1 MDRNNII
8 KVIREEFQTG
18 KIRDDLFPMM
28 TKFGVRDYSETVHS
42 LSLNYITAIGRA
54 IDEIAAV
61 SEYPVYPYESN
72 YNQSNMIAES
82 PSSYYEEKKSKD
94 AEIRPDSIWYSKN
107 DNTPVLISE
116 FERYEKNR
124 IKNKKLEEK
133 IQNLLIAYHQLGSK
147 VPIILF
153 VYWSY
158 ASVTPGDMCDVISI
172 LDKGFT
178 LPNKK
183 FISGIDSSRTS
194 YLVYH
199 CIASGDKEKLMLN
212 QWIKIR

>member
-1 MDRNNII
+1 M
-8 KVIREEFQTG
+8 
-18 KIRDDLFPMM
+18 
-28 TKFGVRDYSETVHS
+28 
-42 LSLNYITAIGRA
+42 
-54 IDEIAAV
+54 
-61 SEYPVYPYESN
+61 YPYESN
-72 YNQSNMIAES
+72 YNESNMIAES
-82 PSSYYEEKKSKD
+82 PSLYEEKKTKD
-94 AEIRPDSIWYSKN
+94 AEVRPDSIWYSKK
-107 DNTPVLISE
+107 DNSPILISE

-158 ASVTPGDMCDVISI
+158 ASVTPGEMSNVISI

-199 CIASGDKEKLMLN
+199 CIASGNKENLILN

>member
-18 KIRDDLFPMM
+18 KIREDLFPMM

-42 LSLNYITAIGRA
+42 LALNYITAIGRA
-54 IDEIAAV
+54 IDEISAV

-72 YNQSNMIAES
+72 YNESNMIAES
-82 PSSYYEEKKSKD
+82 PGLYEEKKTKD
-94 AEIRPDSIWYSKN
+94 AEIRPDSIWYSKK
-107 DNTPVLISE
+107 DNSPILISE

-158 ASVTPGDMCDVISI
+158 ASVTPGDMSNVISI

-199 CIASGDKEKLMLN
+199 CIASGNKENLILN

>member
-8 KVIREEFQTG
+8 KVIREEFQSG
-18 KIRDDLFPMM
+18 KIQDDLFPMM

-42 LSLNYITAIGRA
+42 LGLNYITAVGRT

-61 SEYPVYPYESN
+61 SECPVYPYESI
-72 YNQSNMIAES
+72 YHESDMIAED
-82 PSSYYEEKKSKD
+82 SSSNYGEKKTKD
-94 AEIRPDSIWYSKN
+94 AEIRPDSIWYFKT
-107 DNTPVLISE
+107 DNSPILISE

-124 IKNKKLEEK
+124 VKNNKLKEK

-158 ASVTPGDMCDVISI
+158 ASVTPGDMSDVISI

-183 FISGIDSSRTS
+183 FISGIDSRITS

-199 CIASGDKEKLMLN
+199 CIASGNKENLTLK

>member
-1 MDRNNII
+1 MDRNNIL

-18 KIRDDLFPMM
+18 KIREDLFPMI

-42 LSLNYITAIGRA
+42 LALNYITAIGRA
-54 IDEIAAV
+54 INEIAAV

-72 YNQSNMIAES
+72 YNESNMIAES
-82 PSSYYEEKKSKD
+82 PSLYEEKKTKD
-94 AEIRPDSIWYSKN
+94 AEVRPDSIWYSKK
-107 DNTPVLISE
+107 DNSPILISE

-158 ASVTPGDMCDVISI
+158 ASVTPGEMSNVISI

-199 CIASGDKEKLMLN
+199 CIASGNKENLILN

>member
-8 KVIREEFQTG
+8 KVIREEFESG
-18 KIRDDLFPMM
+18 NIRNELFPMM

-42 LSLNYITAIGRA
+42 LGLNYITAIGRT
-54 IDEIAAV
+54 IDEIVAV
-61 SEYPVYPYESN
+61 SEYPVYPYESF
-72 YNQSNMIAES
+72 YHERDMIAES
-82 PSSYYEEKKSKD
+82 SSSYYGVKKTKD
-94 AEIRPDSIWYSKN
+94 AEIRSDSIWYSKKN
-107 DNTPVLISE
+107 NLPILINE
-116 FERYEKNR
+116 FERYEKSR
-124 IKNKKLEEK
+124 IKNKKLKEK
-133 IQNLLIAYHQLGSK
+133 IQNLLIAYHQFGGK
-147 VPIILF
+147 VPVILF

-158 ASVTPGDMCDVISI
+158 ASVTPGDMSDVISI

-183 FISGIDSSRTS
+183 FVSGIDSRETS

-199 CIASGDKEKLMLN
+199 CIASGNKENLTLN

>member
-18 KIRDDLFPMM
+18 KIREDLFPMM

-42 LSLNYITAIGRA
+42 LALNYITAIARA
-54 IDEIAAV
+54 IDEIATV

-72 YNQSNMIAES
+72 YNESNMIAES
-82 PSSYYEEKKSKD
+82 PSLYEENKTKD
-94 AEIRPDSIWYSKN
+94 AEVRPDSIWYSKK
-107 DNTPVLISE
+107 DNSPILISE

-158 ASVTPGDMCDVISI
+158 ASVTPGDMSNVISI

-199 CIASGDKEKLMLN
+199 CIASGDKENLILN

>member
-1 MDRNNII
+1 MDKNNII
-8 KVIREEFQTG
+8 KVIREEFKSG
-18 KIRDDLFPMM
+18 KIRDELFPMM

-42 LSLNYITAIGRA
+42 LGLNYITAVGRT

-61 SEYPVYPYESN
+61 SECPVYPYESV
-72 YNQSNMIAES
+72 YCEGYTTVETS
-82 PSSYYEEKKSKD
+82 SSYYGERKTKD
-94 AEIRPDSIWYSKN
+94 AEIRPDSVWYSKQ
-107 DNTPVLISE
+107 DNLPILISE
-116 FERYEKNR
+116 FERYEKSR
-124 IKNKKLEEK
+124 EKNKKLKEK
-133 IQNLLIAYHQLGSK
+133 IQNLLIAYHQLGGK
-147 VPIILF
+147 VPAILF

-158 ASVTPGDMCDVISI
+158 ASITPGDMSDVISI

-183 FISGIDSSRTS
+183 FISGIDSRRTS

-199 CIASGDKEKLMLN
+199 CIAFGNKGNLILN

>member
-8 KVIREEFQTG
+8 KVIREEFQSG
-18 KIRDDLFPMM
+18 KIRDELFPMM
-28 TKFGVRDYSETVHS
+28 TTFGVRDYSETVHS
-42 LSLNYITAIGRA
+42 LGLNYITAIGRT

-61 SEYPVYPYESN
+61 SECSVYPYESI
-72 YNQSNMIAES
+72 YHESDMIAES
-82 PSSYYEEKKSKD
+82 SSSYYGEKKTKD
-94 AEIRPDSIWYSKN
+94 AEIRPDSIWYSRK
-107 DNTPVLISE
+107 DNSPILISE

-124 IKNKKLEEK
+124 TKNKKLKEK
-133 IQNLLIAYHQLGSK
+133 IQNLLIAYHQLGGK
-147 VPIILF
+147 VPVILF

-158 ASVTPGDMCDVISI
+158 VSVTPGDMSDVISI

-183 FISGIDSSRTS
+183 FISGIDSRRTS

-199 CIASGDKEKLMLN
+199 CIASGNKENLTLN

>member
-8 KVIREEFQTG
+8 KAIREEFQKG

-42 LSLNYITAIGRA
+42 LALNYITATGRT

-61 SEYPVYPYESN
+61 SECPVYPYESI
-72 YNQSNMIAES
+72 YKESDMIAES
-82 PSSYYEEKKSKD
+82 SSSYYEEKKTKD
-94 AEIRPDSIWYSKN
+94 AEIRPDSIWYSKK
-107 DNTPVLISE
+107 DNSPVLISE

-158 ASVTPGDMCDVISI
+158 ASVTPGDMSEVISI
-172 LDKGFT
+172 LDRGFT

-183 FISGIDSSRTS
+183 FISGIDSRKTS

-199 CIASGDKEKLMLN
+199 CIASGNKEKLILN

>member
-8 KVIREEFQTG
+8 KAIREEFQSG
-18 KIRDDLFPMM
+18 KLRNDLFPMM

-42 LSLNYITAIGRA
+42 LALNYITAVGRA
-54 IDEIAAV
+54 SDEISAV
-61 SEYPVYPYESN
+61 SEYPVYPYESI
-72 YNQSNMIAES
+72 YKESNMIAES
-82 PSSYYEEKKSKD
+82 SSSYCEEKKTKD
-94 AEIRPDSIWYSKN
+94 AEIRPDSIWYSKK
-107 DNTPVLISE
+107 DNSPVLISE

-133 IQNLLIAYHQLGSK
+133 IQNLLIAYHQLGGK
-147 VPIILF
+147 APIILF

-158 ASVTPGDMCDVISI
+158 ASVTPGDMSDVISI

-183 FISGIDSSRTS
+183 FISGIDSSKTS

-199 CIASGDKEKLMLN
+199 CIASGNKENLVLN